1 MKATK
6 EQIIGFTSSAILCL
20 AIALILTFLFLQTEI
35 KAEEEGTLVNFG
47 TVDWAAGTFEPR
59 AEGTNREIPA
69 VEEVIP
75 AVESVKKPTKAP
87 PVITQNTEQTV
98 AVETPAKKPT
108 EQERRL
114 AEEQRQKAE
123 EQQRREA
130 INRQMS
136 GAFGVGDTPGG
147 NEGTA
152 ASGTGN
158 QGSTQGNAAV
168 GSYTGVGGI
177 GFNLSGR
184 TLRDGSLQR
193 PAYVV
198 QEEGTIVVEITV
210 DPNGNVTQAKI
221 QLRGTNIE
229 NPSMR
234 KSAIEAA
241 QKTKF
246 NAITT
251 TNNQIGTITY
261 KYTLK

>member
-1 MKATK
+1 MKVTK
-6 EQIIGFTSSAILCL
+6 EQIIGFASSAILCL
-20 AIALILTFLFLQTEI
+20 IIVFILAFIFLQTEV

-47 TVDWAAGTFEPR
+47 TVDWAAGTFEPK

-69 VEEVIP
+69 VEEIIP
-75 AVESVKKPTKAP
+75 AVESVKPAKTP
-87 PVITQNTEQTV
+87 PVITQNTEQTA

-123 EQQRREA
+123 EQRRREA

-177 GFNLSGR
+177 GFNLNGR
-184 TLRDGSLQR
+184 TLRDGNLQR
-193 PAYVV
+193 PAYAA